1 MTKEEMSE
9 KAASALVKVVS
20 SLVLI
25 SSGKEETKTKI
36 IIEFLIFRQQ
46 RFGFYSKT

>member
-1 MTKEEMSE
+1 MSE

-25 SSGKEETKTKI
+25 SSSKEEIKTKI
-36 IIEFLIFRQQ
+36 IIEFFILRQQ
-46 RFGFYSKT
+46 RFGFYSKTYW